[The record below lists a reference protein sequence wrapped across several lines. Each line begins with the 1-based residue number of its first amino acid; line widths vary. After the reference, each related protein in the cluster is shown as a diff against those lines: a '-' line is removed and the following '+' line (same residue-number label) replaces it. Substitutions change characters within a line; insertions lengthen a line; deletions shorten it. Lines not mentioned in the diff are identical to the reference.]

1 MKKIGVIE
9 MNKKLKNLV
18 KLSSK
23 VAVYVPSTFQASE
36 SMDNSECVKRTLE
49 FLSER
54 FGGATS
60 TKAIGCWVSTDKG
73 LIREAV
79 EVCYSYTN
87 TAGLEANIDAVIEY
101 CEMLKKEMSQEAI
114 SLEINNELYFI

>member
-1 MKKIGVIE
+1 

-23 VAVYVPSTFQASE
+23 VAVYVPSTLQVSE
-36 SMDNSECVKRTLE
+36 SVDNSERVKRTLE
-49 FLSER
+49 FLSEK

-60 TKAIGCWVSTDKG
+60 TKAIGCWVSTEKG

-79 EVCYSYTN
+79 EICYAYTD
-87 TAGLEANIDAVIEY
+87 TVGLEANIEAVIEH
-101 CEMLKKEMSQEAI
+101 CEMLKKEMGQEAV
-114 SLEINNELYFI
+114 SLEINNELYFV